1 MTGLSNNLITMAKL
15 VKRGT
20 ITKVADI
27 AGIYYRSEESP
38 SLFNNP
44 ITGVALI
51 IKDRPRKKT
60 LIYPAAQLLVKAPGE
75 NMFYHMSG
83 MWQTVAGRNEYRISD
98 NTKDKPKGIAYVKY
112 DLFQLSIL
120 NPLNGFF
127 ESLKFCLC
135 FSLNLVTENLQ

>member
-1 MTGLSNNLITMAKL
+1 MAKL
-15 VKRGT
+15 IKRGA
-20 ITKVADI
+20 ITKVGDI
-27 AGIYYRSEESP
+27 TGIYYRSEESP

-60 LIYPAAQLLVKAPGE
+60 MVYPAAQLLVKAPGE
-75 NMFYHMSG
+75 TTFYHISG

-112 DLFQLSIL
+112 DMFQLSIL
-120 NPLNGFF
+120 LP
-127 ESLKFCLC
+127 KP
-135 FSLNLVTENLQ
+135 